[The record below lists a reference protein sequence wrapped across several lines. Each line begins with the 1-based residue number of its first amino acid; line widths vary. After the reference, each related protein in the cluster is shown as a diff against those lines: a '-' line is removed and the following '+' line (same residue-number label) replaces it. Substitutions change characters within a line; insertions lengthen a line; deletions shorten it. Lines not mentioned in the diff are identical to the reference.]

1 MCDLKNQIKILE
13 KEQNYTQAISLLKK
27 EVYKNPRDLS
37 IQTELGNFY
46 ALAGNFEEA
55 LGYFR
60 RVHHIFRDNPQIIQS
75 ITFCLNNLGNEYHA
89 KRNFKQSLLYFE
101 ELIDFDQSNW
111 QYLYNYANVLQ
122 DVLRLKDAI
131 QYYLLAI
138 KAGGINDED
147 LFNNLGNA
155 YQKINNLDEAKRCFE
170 KSYDLKS
177 NDNALIQLI
186 HLNQK
191 LNDWNGF
198 DNLMDKVYKR
208 LNHQPIN
215 FSFPPFPMLSLPG
228 ITNEQYLKIANQWNT
243 RIRLSQKS
251 IEKHSASK
259 GKIKVAYMSADF
271 RQHPLYHLVYDC
283 LTHHDKDKFE
293 ISLLYN
299 GIEEKTIEYKKFST
313 LPYNFINTYQLSDE
327 YLINLITTN
336 HIDILID
343 LSGFTKNSR
352 STILAYHPAPIQ
364 INWLGYPSTLGCH
377 NEKPLCDFVLAD
389 RHIIPKNNEKYF
401 TEEAIFLEPTYQP
414 NNRQRPLIQTDKKK
428 FNLPENQ
435 FIWGCFNQNLKIT
448 KNTFDTWIEI
458 LKKCQN
464 SVLWLLVNNQVVVN
478 NIRTYLKENHI
489 QSERVI
495 FAEYTSIT
503 DHMGRL
509 SHVDL
514 FLDCYPYNA
523 HTTVADAIYQ
533 NKPMLTMEG
542 ESMQSRVAGSLLKA
556 VGCYKDLVANNPK
569 EYIDK
574 AINFYNNPQEL
585 KIIENTIN
593 DNKQKLF
600 NPQSYCE
607 QLESI
612 FLRLMSS

>member
-299 GIEEKTIEYKKFST
+299 GIEEKTVEYKKFST

-428 FNLPENQ
+428 FNLPEKQ

-464 SVLWLLVNNQVVVN
+464 SVLWLLVNNQVAVN

-533 NKPMLTMEG
+533 NKPTLTMEG

-574 AINFYNNPQEL
+574 AINFYNNPHEL

-612 FLRLMSS
+612 FLGLMSS

>member
-138 KAGGINDED
+138 KAWGINDED

-215 FSFPPFPMLSLPG
+215 FSFPTFPMLSLPG

-251 IEKHSASK
+251 IEKHSVSK

-299 GIEEKTIEYKKFST
+299 GIEEKTEEYKKFSK

-327 YLINLITTN
+327 CLINLITTN

-428 FNLPENQ
+428 FNLPEKQ

-464 SVLWLLVNNQVVVN
+464 SVLWLLVNNQVTEN
-478 NIRTYLKENHI
+478 NIRTYLQENHI

-495 FAEYTSIT
+495 FTEYTSISE
-503 DHMGRL
+503 HMGRL

-533 NKPMLTMEG
+533 NKPTSTMEG

-574 AINFYNNPQEL
+574 AINFYNNPHEL

-612 FLRLMSS
+612 FLGLMSS

>member
-251 IEKHSASK
+251 IEKHSVSK

-299 GIEEKTIEYKKFST
+299 GIEEKTVEYKKFST

-428 FNLPENQ
+428 FNLPEKQ

-464 SVLWLLVNNQVVVN
+464 SVLWLLVNNQVAVN

-533 NKPMLTMEG
+533 NKPTLTMEG

>member
-1 MCDLKNQIKILE
+1 
-13 KEQNYTQAISLLKK
+13 
-27 EVYKNPRDLS
+27 
-37 IQTELGNFY
+37 
-46 ALAGNFEEA
+46 
-55 LGYFR
+55 
-60 RVHHIFRDNPQIIQS
+60 
-75 ITFCLNNLGNEYHA
+75 
-89 KRNFKQSLLYFE
+89 
-101 ELIDFDQSNW
+101 
-111 QYLYNYANVLQ
+111 
-122 DVLRLKDAI
+122 
-131 QYYLLAI
+131 
-138 KAGGINDED
+138 
-147 LFNNLGNA
+147 
-155 YQKINNLDEAKRCFE
+155 
-170 KSYDLKS
+170 
-177 NDNALIQLI
+177 
-186 HLNQK
+186 
-191 LNDWNGF
+191 
-198 DNLMDKVYKR
+198 MDKVYKR

-228 ITNEQYLKIANQWNT
+228 ISNEQYLKIANQWNT

-251 IEKHSASK
+251 IEKHSVSK

-428 FNLPENQ
+428 FNLPEKQ

-464 SVLWLLVNNQVVVN
+464 SVLWLLVNNQVAVN

-495 FAEYTSIT
+495 FAEYTSIA

-533 NKPMLTMEG
+533 NKPTLTMEG

-612 FLRLMSS
+612 FLGLMSS

>member
-251 IEKHSASK
+251 IEKHSVSK

-428 FNLPENQ
+428 FNLPEKQ

-464 SVLWLLVNNQVVVN
+464 SVLWLLVNNQVAVN

-495 FAEYTSIT
+495 FAEYTSIA

-533 NKPMLTMEG
+533 NKPTLTMEG

-612 FLRLMSS
+612 FLGLMSS

>member
-13 KEQNYTQAISLLKK
+13 KEQNYTQAISILKK
-27 EVYKNPRDLS
+27 ELHKNPRDLS

-122 DVLRLKDAI
+122 DVLRLEDAI

-138 KAGGINDED
+138 KAGGMNDED

-251 IEKHSASK
+251 IEKHSVSK

-414 NNRQRPLIQTDKKK
+414 NNRQRPLIQTNKKK
-428 FNLPENQ
+428 
-435 FIWGCFNQNLKIT
+435 
-448 KNTFDTWIEI
+448 
-458 LKKCQN
+458 
-464 SVLWLLVNNQVVVN
+464 
-478 NIRTYLKENHI
+478 I
-489 QSERVI
+489 QPS
-495 FAEYTSIT
+495 
-503 DHMGRL
+503 
-509 SHVDL
+509 
-514 FLDCYPYNA
+514 
-523 HTTVADAIYQ
+523 
-533 NKPMLTMEG
+533 
-542 ESMQSRVAGSLLKA
+542 
-556 VGCYKDLVANNPK
+556 
-569 EYIDK
+569 
-574 AINFYNNPQEL
+574 
-585 KIIENTIN
+585 
-593 DNKQKLF
+593 
-600 NPQSYCE
+600 
-607 QLESI
+607 
-612 FLRLMSS
+612 

>member
-299 GIEEKTIEYKKFST
+299 GIEEKTEEYKKFSK

-464 SVLWLLVNNQVVVN
+464 SVLWLLVNNQVAEN
-478 NIRTYLKENHI
+478 NIRTYLQENHI

-495 FAEYTSIT
+495 FTEYTSISE
-503 DHMGRL
+503 HMGRL

-533 NKPMLTMEG
+533 NKPTLTMEG
-542 ESMQSRVAGSLLKA
+542 ESMQSKVAGSLLKA

>member
-251 IEKHSASK
+251 IEKHSVSK

-448 KNTFDTWIEI
+448 KNIFDTWIEI

-464 SVLWLLVNNQVVVN
+464 SVLWLLVNNQVAVN

-495 FAEYTSIT
+495 FAEYTSIA

-533 NKPMLTMEG
+533 NKPTLTMEG

-593 DNKQKLF
+593 HNKQKLF
-600 NPQSYCE
+600 NSQSYCE

>member
-251 IEKHSASK
+251 IEKHSVSK

-299 GIEEKTIEYKKFST
+299 GIEEKTVEYKKFST

-428 FNLPENQ
+428 FNLPEKQ

-495 FAEYTSIT
+495 FAEYTSIA

-542 ESMQSRVAGSLLKA
+542 EYMQSRVAGSLLKA

-612 FLRLMSS
+612 FLGLMSS

>member
-198 DNLMDKVYKR
+198 DNLMDKVYER

-299 GIEEKTIEYKKFST
+299 GIEEKTVEYKKFST

-464 SVLWLLVNNQVVVN
+464 SVLWLLVNNQVAVN

-495 FAEYTSIT
+495 FAEYTSIA

-533 NKPMLTMEG
+533 NKPTLTMEG
-542 ESMQSRVAGSLLKA
+542 ESMQSKVAGSLLKA

>member
-1 MCDLKNQIKILE
+1 MCDLKNQIQILE
-13 KEQNYTQAISLLKK
+13 KEQNYTQAISILKK
-27 EVYKNPRDLS
+27 ELHKNPRDLS

-75 ITFCLNNLGNEYHA
+75 ITFCLNDLGNEYHA
-89 KRNFKQSLLYFE
+89 KRDFKQSLLYFE
-101 ELIDFDQSNW
+101 ELIHFDQSNW

-122 DVLRLKDAI
+122 DVLRLEDAI

-138 KAGGINDED
+138 KAGGMNDED
-147 LFNNLGNA
+147 LFNNLGNT

-198 DNLMDKVYKR
+198 DNLMDKVYER

-228 ITNEQYLKIANQWNT
+228 ITNEQYLKIANQWNIK
-243 RIRLSQKS
+243 IRLSQKR
-251 IEKHSASK
+251 IEKHSVSK

-299 GIEEKTIEYKKFST
+299 GIEEKTEEYKKFSK

-327 YLINLITTN
+327 CLINLITTN

-389 RHIIPKNNEKYF
+389 RHIIPKNNERYF
-401 TEEAIFLEPTYQP
+401 SEDAIFLEPTYQP

-464 SVLWLLVNNQVVVN
+464 SVLWLLVNNQVAVN
-478 NIRTYLKENHI
+478 NIRIYLHENHI

-495 FAEYTSIT
+495 FAEYTSISE
-503 DHMGRL
+503 HMGRL

-533 NKPMLTMEG
+533 NKPTLTMEG

-556 VGCYKDLVANNPK
+556 VGCHEELVANNQK

-574 AINFYNNPQEL
+574 AINFYNNPHEL
-585 KIIENTIN
+585 KVIENIIN
-593 DNKQKLF
+593 QNKHKLF

>member
-251 IEKHSASK
+251 IEKHSVSK

-299 GIEEKTIEYKKFST
+299 GIEEKTVEYKKFST

-428 FNLPENQ
+428 FNLPEKQ

-533 NKPMLTMEG
+533 NKPTLTMEG

-612 FLRLMSS
+612 FLGLMSS

>member
-251 IEKHSASK
+251 IEKHSVSK

-428 FNLPENQ
+428 FNLPEKQ

-464 SVLWLLVNNQVVVN
+464 SVLWLLVNNQVAVN

-533 NKPMLTMEG
+533 NKPTLTMEG
-542 ESMQSRVAGSLLKA
+542 ESMQSKVAGSLLKA

>member
-1 MCDLKNQIKILE
+1 MCDLKNQIQILE
-13 KEQNYTQAISLLKK
+13 NEENYSQAIILLKK
-27 EVYKNPRDLS
+27 ELHKNPRDLS

-89 KRNFKQSLLYFE
+89 KRDYKQSLLYFE

-122 DVLRLKDAI
+122 DILRFEDAI

-138 KAGGINDED
+138 KAGGMNDED
-147 LFNNLGNA
+147 LFNNLGNT

-170 KSYDLKS
+170 KSYDLKP

-198 DNLMDKVYKR
+198 DNLMDKVYER
-208 LNHQPIN
+208 LHHQPIN

-228 ITNEQYLKIANQWNT
+228 ITNEQYLKIANQWNK
-243 RIRLSQKS
+243 RIRLSQKN
-251 IEKHSASK
+251 IQKHSVSK

-271 RQHPLYHLVYDC
+271 RQHPLYHLVYDY

-299 GIEEKTIEYKKFST
+299 GIEEKTDEYKKFSK
-313 LPYNFINTYQLSDE
+313 LSYNFINTYQLSDE
-327 YLINLITTN
+327 CLIDLITTN

-389 RHIIPKNNEKYF
+389 RHIIPQGNEKYF

-448 KNTFDTWIEI
+448 KNIFDTWIEI

-464 SVLWLLVNNQVVVN
+464 SVLWFLINNQVAIN
-478 NIRTYLKENHI
+478 NIRIYLHENHI
-489 QSERVI
+489 HSERVI
-495 FAEYTSIT
+495 FAEYTSISE
-503 DHMGRL
+503 HIGRL

-533 NKPMLTMEG
+533 NKPTLTMEG
-542 ESMQSRVAGSLLKA
+542 ESMQSRVAGGLLKA
-556 VGCYKDLVANNPK
+556 VGCHKELVANNQK

-574 AINFYNNPQEL
+574 AINFYNNPHEL

-593 DNKQKLF
+593 HNKQKLF

-612 FLRLMSS
+612 FLGLMSS

>member
-299 GIEEKTIEYKKFST
+299 GIEEKTVEYKKFST

-428 FNLPENQ
+428 FNLPEKQ

-464 SVLWLLVNNQVVVN
+464 SVLWLLVNNQVAVN

-542 ESMQSRVAGSLLKA
+542 ESMQSKVAGSLLKA

-574 AINFYNNPQEL
+574 AINFYNNPHEL

-612 FLRLMSS
+612 FLGLMSS

>member
-251 IEKHSASK
+251 IEKHSVSK

-464 SVLWLLVNNQVVVN
+464 SVLWLLVNNQVAVN

-495 FAEYTSIT
+495 FAEYTSIA

-533 NKPMLTMEG
+533 NKPTLTMEG
-542 ESMQSRVAGSLLKA
+542 ESMQSKVAGSLLKA